1 MKNVN
6 VSNKI
11 DLYHFFILIAFF
23 FFCLGEVMAL
33 YEHEDCNGQ
42 LTMIDNNPHDAQ
54 CGRCWKNFC
63 TLCNQNTHFP
73 ATCPQMTNWKD
84 RRNLGGAQHFQA
96 YTGCIAAW
104 TRLDG
109 KSRDVTEK
117 IALFHCNAGNDTG
130 IGGVEYRVLID
141 YVDDELK
148 QLIHL
153 LRWTWVVFWHQ
164 PDHYLFYNNTF
175 VSSLEMA
182 FDDLLAAVASYPHPN
197 FHYWIDG
204 SRTRA
209 STAAN
214 NLLGVLVVIRG
225 GRFDQSFFREM
236 ERWTARPLRGCPVD
250 PPPSPIDSP
259 PRDDSPPPSSCI
271 IA

>member
-1 MKNVN
+1 MLMSPTK
-6 VSNKI
+6 SI
-11 DLYHFFILIAFF
+11 FTIFLFWLLF

-63 TLCNQNTHFP
+63 TLVIFYSLFFFFCSAIWVGFLLYFVMFIIQSQCNQNTHFP

-141 YVDDELK
+141 YVDDE
-148 QLIHL
+148 
-153 LRWTWVVFWHQ
+153 V
-164 PDHYLFYNNTF
+164 
-175 VSSLEMA
+175 
-182 FDDLLAAVASYPHPN
+182 
-197 FHYWIDG
+197 
-204 SRTRA
+204 
-209 STAAN
+209 
-214 NLLGVLVVIRG
+214 
-225 GRFDQSFFREM
+225 
-236 ERWTARPLRGCPVD
+236 
-250 PPPSPIDSP
+250 
-259 PRDDSPPPSSCI
+259 
-271 IA
+271 